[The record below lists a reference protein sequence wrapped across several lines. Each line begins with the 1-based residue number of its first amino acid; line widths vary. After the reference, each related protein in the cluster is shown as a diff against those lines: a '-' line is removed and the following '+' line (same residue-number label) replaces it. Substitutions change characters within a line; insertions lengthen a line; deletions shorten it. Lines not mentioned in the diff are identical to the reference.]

1 MSVSALYGSLDT
13 TLWTPSAT
21 GTFPLS
27 SPIVT
32 WLDCEDTGQIATR
45 STGDGHQ
52 YVKTFVDKITD
63 TRFGA
68 PASHETPR
76 LSNGTA
82 SLLIN
87 NRNTLHFWEAS
98 QQNIPDTALT
108 ATLDAFDGHLAELN
122 DPRYAFVVYKPID
135 YYPAANF
142 LYQYGDGT
150 TGRGYGLALWVTG
163 SGDLSDTDH
172 YYFMASWAGG
182 EAYRPDESDSNSHY
196 YNNTGEGNLVY
207 HQHSGTA
214 GYLSHDGNQTTGS
227 YSSTTLI
234 TNNFDQDMQF
244 WIGEEIGGGGRGIE
258 FILAEMIMI
267 TGSGFSDTDRQRVEG
282 YLAHKWGLTGSLAA
296 SHPYKTS
303 APLNSPVT
311 GNVNFSV
318 AAGTVGQPGSGVTTS
333 LTIDVE
339 RSGSQGASTGD
350 SFACAATLDQVGG
363 TAVQNIDYSGLPV
376 TLNWEVDEID
386 SQNFQIDGVNT
397 WGENGKTLI
406 VGFTSFTNLGTG
418 TLIPNVTAT
427 FSNVVQAPGAEEFPS
442 IESDFTINS
451 FKNAQYGYLR
461 KTDFAP
467 FSKGAKGVQTLKG
480 TNTAY
485 SSSI

>member
-21 GTFPLS
+21 GTFPLTAS
-27 SPIVT
+27 VVA
-32 WLDCEDTGQIATR
+32 WLDCEDTNQIIPR

-52 YVKTFVDKITD
+52 YVSIFADKITD
-63 TRFGA
+63 IRFGA

-98 QQNIPDTALT
+98 QQLTPDTALT
-108 ATLDAFDGHLAELN
+108 AALDQYDGHLAELN
-122 DPRYAFVVYKPID
+122 EPRYAFYVYKPLN
-135 YYPAANF
+135 YYAGSNL
-142 LYQYGDGT
+142 LYMYGDQA
-150 TGRGYGLALWVTG
+150 TGKAYGLAMWVTG
-163 SGDLSDTDH
+163 SGDLSDTNQ
-172 YYFMASWAGG
+172 YYFMASYGGG
-182 EAYRPDESDSNSHY
+182 EEYRPDETDSNSFY
-196 YNNTGEGNLVY
+196 YNQTGVGNLTY
-207 HQHSGTA
+207 HQHSGTS
-214 GYLSHDGNQTTGS
+214 GYMSHDGNQTTGS
-227 YSSTTLI
+227 YSSTTLT
-234 TNNFDQDMQF
+234 TNNFDRDMQF

-267 TGSGFSDTDRQRVEG
+267 TGSGFSTDERQRVEG

-296 SHPYKTS
+296 SHPFKTA
-303 APLNSPVT
+303 APLNSAVT

-318 AAGTVGQPGSGVTTS
+318 GAATVGQPGSGVSTS
-333 LTIDVE
+333 LTIEVQ

-350 SFACAATLDQVGG
+350 SYACAATLDQVGG
-363 TAVQNIDYSGLPV
+363 TAVQNTDYSGLPV
-376 TLNWEVDEID
+376 TVNWEAEEVDAQSFEI
-386 SQNFQIDGVNT
+386 NGVNT
-397 WGENGKTLI
+397 WGANGKTLI
-406 VGFTSFTNLGTG
+406 VGFTGLTNLGTG
-418 TLIPNVTAT
+418 TLIPNATAT
-427 FSNVVQAPGAEEFPS
+427 FSNIVQSPGAEEFPS
-442 IESDFTINS
+442 IDSDFTINN

-480 TNTAY
+480 TNVAY